1 MNKKNLLIIPSILLP
16 LIVGFI
22 GSLFTT
28 PYIDTWYAQLNK
40 PFFNPPNWIF
50 SPVWTTLFILM
61 GVAFFLILKK
71 RNSAKKRRAI
81 LAFSLQLILNLS
93 WSFVFFFLKN
103 PGFAFLEIIVL
114 FLAILCTILYFSRLS
129 RLAAYLLIPYIAW
142 ISFAAVLNFYIW
154 QLN

>member
-61 GVAFFLILKK
+61 GVAFFIILKK
-71 RNSAKKRRAI
+71 KNSAKKTRAI
-81 LAFSLQLILNLS
+81 LAFFIQLILNLS
-93 WSFVFFFLKN
+93 WSFIFFFLKN
-103 PGFAFLEIIVL
+103 PGFAFLEIIIL
-114 FLAILCTILYFSRLS
+114 FLAILCTMLYFSRLS
-129 RLAAYLLIPYIAW
+129 KLSAYLLIPYIAW
-142 ISFAAVLNFYIW
+142 VSFAAILNFYIW